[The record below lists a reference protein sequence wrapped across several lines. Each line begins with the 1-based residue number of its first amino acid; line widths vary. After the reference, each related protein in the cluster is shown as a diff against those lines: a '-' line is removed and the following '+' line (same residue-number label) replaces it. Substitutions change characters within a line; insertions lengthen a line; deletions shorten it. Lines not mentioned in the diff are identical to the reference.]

1 MENIEN
7 NNETRT
13 SKRPTFLTVLCI
25 LTFISAGMGSMSAL
39 FTPPFSDIMV
49 EFVKM
54 NPGFDETMKPEL
66 IRLLQAGWSYY
77 LITFVLSICSLT
89 GAVLMWNLKKI
100 GFHFYALSNLGLLF
114 VPMFILGMATSWGS
128 ILFTSSFI
136 AMYAIH
142 LKELK

>member
-7 NNETRT
+7 NNETAT
-13 SKRPTFLTVLCI
+13 PKRPTFLTVLCI

-39 FTPPFSDIMV
+39 FTVPFSDIMV
-49 EFVKM
+49 EFVKI
-54 NPGFDETMKPEL
+54 NPSFDEPMKVEL
-66 IRLLQAGWSYY
+66 IRVLQAGWSYY
-77 LITFVLSICSLT
+77 LMTFALSLGSLA
-89 GAVLMWNLKKI
+89 GAILMWNLKKL

-114 VPMFILGMATSWGS
+114 VPMLMLGMPTSWGS

-142 LKELK
+142 LKEMK

>member
-7 NNETRT
+7 NTETGT
-13 SKRPTFLTVLCI
+13 PKRPTFLTVLCI

-54 NPGFDETMKPEL
+54 NPAFDETMKPEL
-66 IRLLQAGWSYY
+66 IILLQAGWSYY
-77 LITFVLSICSLT
+77 LMIFVLSICSLT
-89 GAVLMWNLKKI
+89 GAILMWNLKKL

-114 VPMFILGMATSWGS
+114 VPMFMLGTAISWGS
-128 ILFTSSFI
+128 ILFTASFI
-136 AMYAIH
+136 GMYAIH
-142 LKELK
+142 LKEMK